1 MLEGRTIRIVLDVTF
16 ESSLYYCY
24 LKLNT
29 GEIRIILGNIYGI
42 TEIDYVEPEIK
53 GSGASFIVFLL
64 FKFQNH
70 MLMPRKKE

>member
-1 MLEGRTIRIVLDVTF
+1 MLESQTRRIVLDVTF
-16 ESSLYYCY
+16 ESSLDYCY

-29 GEIRIILGNIYGI
+29 GEIRIILRYIYGI
-42 TEIDYVEPEIK
+42 TETDYVEPEIK
-53 GSGASFIVFLL
+53 GSGASFIVSLL